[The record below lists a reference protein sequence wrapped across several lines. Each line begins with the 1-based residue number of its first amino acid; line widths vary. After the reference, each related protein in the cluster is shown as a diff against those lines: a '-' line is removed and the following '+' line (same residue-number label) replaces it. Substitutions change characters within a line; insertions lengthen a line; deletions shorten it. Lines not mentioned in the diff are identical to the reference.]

1 MYLFKLWLSQDISP
15 GVGMAGSSGSSMFSF
30 LKHFSCLVF
39 LGISHSGC
47 TNLHSHQQCRRVPIS
62 PHPLQHLLL
71 VNFLVM
77 IILTHVRWYLIVGLI
92 SASQIISDAEHLFM
106 CLWPSVCLLQRN
118 VYLCN
123 HFCHNQPKPGCA
135 QEWEGVH
142 WSRELLSPAGDSFLL
157 PDSVQLICKP
167 ALSPLLPSEQ
177 WPYCWE
183 PPSH

>member
-1 MYLFKLWLSQDISP
+1 MRYVHLSEFLLGFFRVHVSRNGIAQSYGTSI
-15 GVGMAGSSGSSMFSF
+15 FSF
-30 LKHFSCLVF
+30 LRNLHTSF
-39 LGISHSGC
+39 HSGC